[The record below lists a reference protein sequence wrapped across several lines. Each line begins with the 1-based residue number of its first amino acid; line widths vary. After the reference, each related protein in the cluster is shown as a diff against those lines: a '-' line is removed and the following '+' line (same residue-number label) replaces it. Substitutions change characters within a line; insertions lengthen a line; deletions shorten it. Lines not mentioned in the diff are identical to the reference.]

1 MTRKML
7 TIFVVILLIKSLI
20 GKISRAYNM
29 SSSIFMI
36 NLRVGKHFLVETE
49 QEDSVEDEEHAKCA
63 AECNVEIK

>member
-1 MTRKML
+1 
-7 TIFVVILLIKSLI
+7 
-20 GKISRAYNM
+20 M